1 MWWVAQRKMVLKTQ
15 RSVRP
20 ILALCVGPVVSPYGL
35 RSLGAH
41 AHTHAH
47 AHAHAFQVMLNNKD
61 EAASLKT
68 QEMLASTSCLAFEVT
83 DVTYLLDA

>member
-1 MWWVAQRKMVLKTQ
+1 MILKTQ

-20 ILALCVGPVVSPYGL
+20 VLALCVGPVVSPYGL
-35 RSLGAH
+35 RSLGA
-41 AHTHAH
+41 HAH